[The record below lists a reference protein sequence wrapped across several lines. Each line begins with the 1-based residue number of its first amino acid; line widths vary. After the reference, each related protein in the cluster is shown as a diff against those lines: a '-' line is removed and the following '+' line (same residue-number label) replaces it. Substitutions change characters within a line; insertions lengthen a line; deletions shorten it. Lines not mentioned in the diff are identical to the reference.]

1 MNEEY
6 IKNEEIIKFED
17 IFDILIKRWK
27 MILLI
32 TLSIALI
39 AVGINFFLV
48 APKYKASEKVFIGK
62 EDTKDQS
69 YNTNDVQMY
78 QKLIKTYA
86 ELMMTDDLV
95 DRAIKSD
102 GLNIT
107 SEKVLSSLTVTP
119 RTDTQ
124 IIEIQYISTDKAL
137 AKDVVNSITN
147 EFIKSS
153 KELIPNGKVKVI
165 ESAKVP
171 ESPSSPN
178 KAMNI
183 FIASLVGFII
193 SIGLAFL
200 LEFIDNTFKTKGQL
214 EEALGIPVIGVI
226 PDDVE

>member
-6 IKNEEIIKFED
+6 IKNEEIIKFDD

-32 TLSIALI
+32 TLSIAFI

-86 ELMMTDDLV
+86 ELMMTNDLV

-102 GLNIT
+102 SLNIT

-178 KAMNI
+178 KTMNI
-183 FIASLVGFII
+183 SIASLVGFII

>member
-6 IKNEEIIKFED
+6 IKNEEIIKFDD

-39 AVGINFFLV
+39 AVGINFFWV

-102 GLNIT
+102 SLNIT

-178 KAMNI
+178 KTMNI
-183 FIASLVGFII
+183 SIASLVGFII

>member
-1 MNEEY
+1 MENDTSNN
-6 IKNEEIIKFED
+6 IKYS
-17 IFDILIKRWK
+17 FDSCRYK
-27 MILLI
+27 
-32 TLSIALI
+32 
-39 AVGINFFLV
+39 FFLV